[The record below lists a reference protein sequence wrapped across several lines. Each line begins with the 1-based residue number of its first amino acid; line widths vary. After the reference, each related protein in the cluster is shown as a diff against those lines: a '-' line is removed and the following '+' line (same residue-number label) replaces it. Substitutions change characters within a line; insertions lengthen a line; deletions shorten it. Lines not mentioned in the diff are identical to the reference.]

1 VEEVLL
7 AVGEQVGA
15 EFIHSASR
23 MNKAVVVFMK
33 RANLVG
39 RLIASG
45 ISVSGVF
52 VPISPLS
59 TPSTRVVVANL
70 PLFIT
75 DDQIKKELSHFGKF
89 SHGFCVLSVGFQ
101 AAAVKHVVSFW
112 RQVACF

>member
-1 VEEVLL
+1 MASQPSAQETLSIQHGFRCVPENGVKVEEVLL

-45 ISVSGVF
+45 IFVRDVLVS
-52 VPISPLS
+52 ISPLKS
-59 TPSTRVVVANL
+59 CS
-70 PLFIT
+70 
-75 DDQIKKELSHFGKF
+75 GKF
-89 SHGFCVLSVGFQ
+89 ASVYYG
-101 AAAVKHVVSFW
+101 
-112 RQVACF
+112 